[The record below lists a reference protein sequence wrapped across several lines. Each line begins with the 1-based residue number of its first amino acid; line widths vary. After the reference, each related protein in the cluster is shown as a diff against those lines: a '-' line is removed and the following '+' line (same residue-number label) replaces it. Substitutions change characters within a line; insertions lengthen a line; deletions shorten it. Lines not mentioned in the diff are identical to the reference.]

1 MSVTRRSVEARGKN
15 VEDAVQKGL
24 AQLGVRR
31 DQVDIFV
38 ITEGS
43 RGILGIGAE
52 DARVRL
58 TVLAPPEPPPPP
70 VQAPPVVETPRPVPV
85 ERPTPP
91 PPVPTP
97 PVVETPR
104 PATVEPPA
112 PAAPPPTPEP
122 AVDAVRAPAAAPVA
136 APPVAPS
143 PAIEKLAADTVREI
157 LAHMGYRVSVTSRQ
171 SPAEEGDDG
180 PAYLVDVRG
189 TDMNALTGRR
199 GEALDAL
206 QYLTRLIIQHKTGQ
220 WASIV
225 VDVEGFREKRSQTL
239 RQMAEQMAERVKR
252 DGRSIAL
259 EPMPPYERRIIHLAL
274 RNHPA
279 VMTVSVGEGD
289 ARKVT
294 IRPKK

>member
-1 MSVTRRSVEARGKN
+1 M
-15 VEDAVQKGL
+15 
-24 AQLGVRR
+24 
-31 DQVDIFV
+31 
-38 ITEGS
+38 
-43 RGILGIGAE
+43 
-52 DARVRL
+52 
-58 TVLAPPEPPPPP
+58 AP
-70 VQAPPVVETPRPVPV
+70 
-85 ERPTPP
+85 
-91 PPVPTP
+91 
-97 PVVETPR
+97 
-104 PATVEPPA
+104 
-112 PAAPPPTPEP
+112 APPP
-122 AVDAVRAPAAAPVA
+122 A
-136 APPVAPS
+136 APS

-157 LAHMGYRVSVTSRQ
+157 LVHMGYRVSVTSRQ

-189 TDMNALTGRR
+189 ADLNALTGRR

-225 VDVEGFREKRSQTL
+225 VDIEGFREKRAEVL
-239 RQMAEQMAERVKR
+239 RTMAQQMAERVKR

-259 EPMPPYERRIIHLAL
+259 EPMPPYERRIIHLTL